1 MRLKWQLEEYL
12 RVSLMLFKL
21 MVANERRANLR
32 EEKLAYG
39 LNRQQYILLLYPKNT
54 NAKRKTLIFFLH
66 GGGWGHGNPGM
77 FRFIGRFFAEAG
89 YPVILGGYRLAPRHK
104 FPKQLDDAYAGLKAG
119 MQLAAKRGLPTE
131 KIVLAGQSAGAQIA
145 SLMFL
150 DKVSLR
156 KNQLSQANFSG
167 LLLISGLLNFWYCQ
181 SPKDLTMLR
190 NYLGKP
196 NRWASA
202 DPIRYVQGD
211 ETVPVL
217 CLHGEQD
224 YLVDKANSI
233 SFVKKLN
240 QGERQVAE
248 LHLVDGQHHSDL
260 TIMFLDKLPVT
271 EHLLRWLKQ
280 VE

>member
-21 MVANERRANLR
+21 MVANERRVSLR
-32 EEKLAYG
+32 EEKLSYG
-39 LNRQQYILLLYPKNT
+39 LNRQQHILFIYPKNK
-54 NAKRKTLIFFLH
+54 NARRKTLIFFLH
-66 GGGWGHGNPGM
+66 GGGWGHGNPSM

-119 MQLAAKRGLPTE
+119 LQLATKRGLPTD

-156 KNQLSQANFSG
+156 KNQLSQTNFSG

-181 SPKDLTMLR
+181 SRKDIIMLK

-196 NRWASA
+196 NRWANA

-211 ETVPVL
+211 ETIPVL

-233 SFVKKLN
+233 SFVKKIN
-240 QGERQVAE
+240 KGNHPVAE
-248 LHLVDGQHHSDL
+248 LYLVDEQHHSDL
-260 TIMFLDKLPVT
+260 TIMFLDRLPVT
-271 EHLLRWLKQ
+271 EHLLHWLEQ
-280 VE
+280 IE